1 MVPEHVALEAIGDSR
16 AVPLAEWE
24 AEDFLQI
31 LVDLQGVQS
40 VEGKREEGEVRA
52 KPGAE
57 KGALGRIGQNARG
70 NRRGQQGRPRR
81 RRPTWRQAV
90 QRPVEPALSKKPVD
104 TGTGDL
110 FASPPLPDLPQEYKA
125 ALESEGI
132 THPKAQTAAAMADLG
147 ASAQDAFDF
156 FSATPEKKP
165 LTKPKPKRIC
175 RRRAHLFQ
183 GVQKPERV
191 SRAMAQH
198 AAG

>member
-1 MVPEHVALEAIGDSR
+1 VKKVKSERSPEQKKALLEESAKM
-16 AVPLAEWE
+16 LAETD
-24 AEDFLQI
+24 A
-31 LVDLQGVQS
+31 
-40 VEGKREEGEVRA
+40 A
-52 KPGAE
+52 
-57 KGALGRIGQNARG
+57 N
-70 NRRGQQGRPRR
+70 
-81 RRPTWRQAV
+81 
-90 QRPVEPALSKKPVD
+90 
-104 TGTGDL
+104 
-110 FASPPLPDLPQEYKA
+110 KA

-156 FSATPEKKP
+156 FSAAPEKKP